1 MEITYISVIDIISFI
16 FILFNIFI
24 LLTLVRMHSKQ
35 KSIRVG
41 YFIVVFIQIII
52 ELLLSILFLIV
63 IILSFLKENNKNEEN
78 TENEE
83 NKEKYNDKY
92 LHIFP
97 VLINFLYN
105 IDILYN
111 IQTII
116 CLMKAKNKIE
126 SSDAFTSDDLSKS
139 EEGGNSNIS
148 IDIKTYSFRRIH
160 FISFFFSFIHSFI
173 YALFILK
180 VNPNMDWYFY
190 FYDQE
195 KKKLFYLFFFVF
207 NIAFFILSII
217 YCFTRQKINETIKLK
232 HYSIYCFIFSLIS
245 LIFPLKII
253 LNNIIYE
260 KGNENEDDEYEEGSK
275 KVNEEITD
283 IMACAYSFLL
293 LLFFMENSYFRL
305 NCYYVQNILS
315 KKGNNCCSKFC
326 FSIQILF
333 TKIKISPPNF
343 IDFNNTFLFHSLAS
357 EKDFYN
363 EREKRLV
370 SRTESIELN
379 TSRSFSLTEA

>member
-1 MEITYISVIDIISFI
+1 MKITFTYISVIDIISFI

-52 ELLLSILFLIV
+52 ELLLNILFLIV
-63 IILSFLKENNKNEEN
+63 IILSFLKEK
-78 TENEE
+78 EE
-83 NKEKYNDKY
+83 NKEKYNEKYKEKY

-111 IQTII
+111 IQTIV

-173 YALFILK
+173 YALIIFK
-180 VNPNMDWYFY
+180 EDQNPNMDWYFY

-195 KKKLFYLFFFVF
+195 KDNLFYLFFFVF

-283 IMACAYSFLL
+283 IMACVYSFLL
-293 LLFFMENSYFRL
+293 LFFFMENSYFRL

-315 KKGNNCCSKFC
+315 KKGNNCWSKFC
-326 FSIQILF
+326 LSIQILF

-343 IDFNNTFLFHSLAS
+343 IDFNNTFLFHSLSS

-363 EREKRLV
+363 DREKRLV

>member
-1 MEITYISVIDIISFI
+1 MTFSFSYISVIDIISFI

-52 ELLLSILFLIV
+52 ELLLNILFLIV
-63 IILSFLKENNKNEEN
+63 IILSFLKEKEEN
-78 TENEE
+78 I
-83 NKEKYNDKY
+83 EKYNEKYKEKY

-139 EEGGNSNIS
+139 EEGGNSNTS
-148 IDIKTYSFRRIH
+148 IEIKIYSFRRIH

-173 YALFILK
+173 YALIILK
-180 VNPNMDWYFY
+180 ESQNPNMDWYFY
-190 FYDQE
+190 FYDQYKTE
-195 KKKLFYLFFFVF
+195 FFYLFFFVF
-207 NIAFFILSII
+207 NIAFFILSIV

-260 KGNENEDDEYEEGSK
+260 KGNENEDEKKIK
-275 KVNEEITD
+275 KVNNEITD
-283 IMACAYSFLL
+283 IMACVYSFLL

-326 FSIQILF
+326 LSIQILF

-343 IDFNNTFLFHSLAS
+343 IDFNNTFLFHSLAN

-363 EREKRLV
+363 EREKRLL

-379 TSRSFSLTEA
+379 ISRSFSLTEA

>member
-1 MEITYISVIDIISFI
+1 MKITFTYISVIDIISFI

-35 KSIRVG
+35 KSLRVG

-63 IILSFLKENNKNEEN
+63 IILSFLKENEVINN
-78 TENEE
+78 
-83 NKEKYNDKY
+83 EKYLY
-92 LHIFP
+92 IFP

-111 IQTII
+111 IQTIV

-173 YALFILK
+173 YALIIFK
-180 VNPNMDWYFY
+180 EDQNPNMDWYFY

-195 KKKLFYLFFFVF
+195 KDNLFYLFFFVF

-253 LNNIIYE
+253 LNNIIYQN
-260 KGNENEDDEYEEGSK
+260 GNVE
-275 KVNEEITD
+275 VNKEITD
-283 IMACAYSFLL
+283 IMACVYSFLL

>member
-1 MEITYISVIDIISFI
+1 MEINFTYISVIDIISFI

-24 LLTLVRMHSKQ
+24 LLALVRMHSKQ

-63 IILSFLKENNKNEEN
+63 IILSFLKENEVINN
-78 TENEE
+78 
-83 NKEKYNDKY
+83 EKYLY
-92 LHIFP
+92 IFP

-173 YALFILK
+173 YALIIFK
-180 VNPNMDWYFY
+180 EDQNPNMDWYFY

-195 KKKLFYLFFFVF
+195 KNNLFYLFFFVF

-260 KGNENEDDEYEEGSK
+260 KGNGNEDDEYKKRIE
-275 KVNEEITD
+275 KVNNDITD
-283 IMACAYSFLL
+283 IMACVYSFLL
-293 LLFFMENSYFRL
+293 LVFFMENSYFRL

>member
-1 MEITYISVIDIISFI
+1 M
-16 FILFNIFI
+16 FNITI
-24 LLTLVRMHSKQ
+24 HNND
-35 KSIRVG
+35 IC
-41 YFIVVFIQIII
+41 IA
-52 ELLLSILFLIV
+52 
-63 IILSFLKENNKNEEN
+63 NNKV
-78 TENEE
+78 
-83 NKEKYNDKY
+83 NDD
-92 LHIFP
+92 
-97 VLINFLYN
+97 N
-105 IDILYN
+105 
-111 IQTII
+111 
-116 CLMKAKNKIE
+116 
-126 SSDAFTSDDLSKS
+126 SK
-139 EEGGNSNIS
+139 
-148 IDIKTYSFRRIH
+148 
-160 FISFFFSFIHSFI
+160 
-173 YALFILK
+173 
-180 VNPNMDWYFY
+180 V

-232 HYSIYCFIFSLIS
+232 HYSIYCLIFSLIS

-283 IMACAYSFLL
+283 IMACVYSFLL
-293 LLFFMENSYFRL
+293 LFFFMENSYFRL

-326 FSIQILF
+326 LSIQILF

-343 IDFNNTFLFHSLAS
+343 IDFNNTFLFHSLSS

-363 EREKRLV
+363 DREKRLL

>member
-1 MEITYISVIDIISFI
+1 MKITFTYISVIDIISFI

-63 IILSFLKENNKNEEN
+63 IILSFLKENEVINN
-78 TENEE
+78 
-83 NKEKYNDKY
+83 EKYLY
-92 LHIFP
+92 IFP

-111 IQTII
+111 IQTIV

-173 YALFILK
+173 YALIIFK
-180 VNPNMDWYFY
+180 EDQNPNMDWYFY

-195 KKKLFYLFFFVF
+195 KDNLFYLFFFVF

-283 IMACAYSFLL
+283 IMACVYSFLL
-293 LLFFMENSYFRL
+293 LFFFMENSYFRL

-315 KKGNNCCSKFC
+315 KKGNNCWSKFC
-326 FSIQILF
+326 LSIQILF

-343 IDFNNTFLFHSLAS
+343 IDFNNTFLFHSLSS
-357 EKDFYN
+357 EKDFYK
-363 EREKRLV
+363 EKEKRLV